1 MSRRHEQRARRYVA
15 WLDRYALAIVAAH
28 LALVAGAIYLIA
40 FHLPLRADF
49 SYLLP
54 EDAPS
59 VRDLRRLEARVRAG
73 DSMLVVM
80 EAPDA
85 ATRAAAAAPLVAGLQ
100 KISPDLVE
108 HVDADDADL
117 RAFLSP
123 RRHLFVP
130 LADLERAHAALQ
142 KQIERAK
149 LRANPLYIELDD
161 DPADDAKQQRE
172 LDDLRAK
179 RREAE
184 ARLGRSG
191 QITPDGRIMS
201 IQVRTPFRATDAGR
215 GKRLIDAIDSVRA
228 AVLAA
233 HPSVQIGVTGGVVTA
248 VAEHNAIFN
257 GMVASSAITALL
269 VALLLALYFRS
280 ATLLAMLIAVV
291 SAATAISFGLAAF
304 TVGHLNAATAFL
316 GAIIAGNGINYGI
329 LLIARY
335 LEERRA
341 HDADEAMA
349 RGIVG
354 TLRPTAIASLG
365 AAIAYGAL
373 AATSFRGFADFAIIG
388 ALGMLLCWVATYV
401 LLPAL
406 VLRWGRRTRTY
417 QGEPIIG
424 RALVRLLGFR
434 RSRLVVAIALGL
446 SAASAFIVVR
456 YIARDPFEYDIK
468 KLRSEGADAITA
480 RNWMSVSDRNFGRG
494 ITARTYIAADRLDQV
509 PRIVGALRELD
520 VGVAPEHQTIGSISS
535 YLDLV
540 PEQQPQKLAVLDK
553 IRKLLDDD
561 ALEALDDKQRAELRE
576 LRPPDGL
583 APITIDGLPPSLK
596 ERLAERDQAGR
607 APQFGLLISVRP
619 APQLDEWNGRDLIR
633 FGNAVRR
640 LVLHE
645 PAERLP
651 DGTQLPDRVETVT
664 TSGTSVIFADIVE
677 SIERDGPVVT
687 LIASAGLVIM
697 VLLLVGRN
705 WRAAAVLLSTAAGSL
720 LLVAVCALVDLKV
733 NFLDFV
739 ALPIT
744 LGLGIDY
751 AINIAH
757 RHDHEGI
764 PDPLTTLRTS
774 GSAVFV
780 CSLTTI
786 IGYGSLLVSDNLA
799 IRGFGTA
806 SLIGEIACVFT
817 ALVLVPAILASVGQ
831 RAAPLASASQ
841 STRLPSADQR

>member
-1 MSRRHEQRARRYVA
+1 MSRRHEQRARRFVA
-15 WLDRYALAIVAAH
+15 WLHRYALAIIIAH
-28 LALVAGAIYLIA
+28 VALVAGAVYLIA
-40 FHLPLRADF
+40 NHLPLHADF

-54 EDAPS
+54 EDSPS
-59 VRDLRRLEARVRAG
+59 VRDLRKLEARVRAG

-80 EAPDA
+80 EAPDP
-85 ATRAAAAAPLVAGLQ
+85 ATRAAAAEQLVAGLRT
-100 KISPDLVE
+100 ITPELVE
-108 HVDADDADL
+108 HVEADDADL

-123 RRHLFVP
+123 RRHLFAS
-130 LADLERAHAALQ
+130 LADLERAQQAL
-142 KQIERAK
+142 KEQIERAK
-149 LRANPLYIELDD
+149 LRANPLYIDLDE
-161 DPADDAKQQRE
+161 DPEAEARQKRE

-184 ARLGRSG
+184 ARLERSG
-191 QITPDGRIMS
+191 NISRDGRIMS
-201 IQVRTPFRATDAGR
+201 IQVRTPFRSTDAGR
-215 GKRLIDAIDSVRA
+215 GKQLIAAIDGVRT

-233 HPSVQIGVTGGVVTA
+233 HPTVKIGVTGGVVTA
-248 VAEHNAIFN
+248 VAEHDAIFN

-269 VALLLALYFRS
+269 VALLLAVYFRS
-280 ATLLAMLIAVV
+280 ATLLALLIAMLGV
-291 SAATAISFGLAAF
+291 ATALSFGLAAI

-316 GAIIAGNGINYGI
+316 GAIIAGNGVNYGI

-341 HDADEAMA
+341 HDTDEAMA
-349 RGIVG
+349 RGIAG
-354 TLRPTAIASLG
+354 TLRPTAIAALG

-388 ALGMLLCWVATYV
+388 TLGMLLCWVATYV

-406 VLRWGRRTRTY
+406 VLRWGRRTRIY
-417 QGEPIIG
+417 AGDPIVG
-424 RALVRLLGFR
+424 RTLVMLIGFR
-434 RSRLVVAIALGL
+434 RSRLVVAIAIAL
-446 SAASAFIVVR
+446 SAVSAVIVAR
-456 YIARDPFEYDIK
+456 YIAADPFEYDIK
-468 KLRSEGADAITA
+468 QLRSEGEDAATA
-480 RNWMSVSDRNFGRG
+480 RSWMEVSDRNFGRG

-509 PRIVGALRELD
+509 PRIVDALRALD
-520 VGVAPEHQTIGSISS
+520 NGVPAEHQTIGSISS

-540 PEQQPQKLAVLDK
+540 PDQQPQKLAVLAE

-561 ALEALDDKQRAELRE
+561 ALEALDDQQRKELRE
-576 LRPPDGL
+576 LRPPDDL
-583 APITIDGLPPSLK
+583 APITLENLPPSLK
-596 ERLAERDQAGR
+596 ERLAERDGR
-607 APQFGLLISVRP
+607 LGYLISIRP
-619 APQLDEWNGRDLIR
+619 ASHLDEWDGRDLIR

-645 PAERLP
+645 PAERAA
-651 DGTQLPDRVETVT
+651 DGTMLPARTETVT
-664 TSGTSVIFADIVE
+664 TSGSSVIFADIVE
-677 SIERDGPVVT
+677 SIERDGPIVT
-687 LIASAGLVIM
+687 LLASAGLVIM

-720 LLVAVCALVDLKV
+720 LLVAICALVDLKV

-817 ALVLVPAILASVGQ
+817 ALVLVPAILASV
-831 RAAPLASASQ
+831 RAPIASASQ
-841 STRLPSADQR
+841 SMRLPSADQR